1 MASADDNH
9 LRRHDGGS
17 MTGGYSI
24 PPGRSHGREL
34 YLRCRACAEEIG
46 PVFRVPA
53 KCPKCQ
59 APKSELAKVERR

>member
-1 MASADDNH
+1 
-9 LRRHDGGS
+9 